1 MDWIFTTIIT
11 GIITFAATNV
21 DDIFL
26 LVLFFSQA
34 DPTFRRRYV
43 VIGQYLGFTA
53 LIAVSLIGFL
63 ASLILPRT
71 WIGLMGVIPIL
82 MGVDKLVHRKKN
94 IQQVKLKHSE
104 SQPWRSSVFAGLLH
118 HQAYNVA
125 TIKFANGSD
134 NISIY
139 TLLFASSNLAHLGVL
154 LVVFFV
160 LVGVYCYLT
169 SHLARQFLV
178 AQILTR
184 YSRILLPYVM
194 IGLGVRTLLEN
205 GTLTWFIP

>member
-1 MDWIFTTIIT
+1 MT
-11 GIITFAATNV
+11 GILTFATTNV

-26 LVLFFSQA
+26 LVLFFSQVG
-34 DPTFRRRYV
+34 PTFRWRHV

-53 LIAVSLIGFL
+53 LITVSLIGFL
-63 ASLILPRT
+63 ASLVLPRT
-71 WIGLMGVIPIL
+71 WIGLMGIIPIL
-82 MGVDKLVHRKKN
+82 MGIDKLIYRKKKV
-94 IQQVKLKHSE
+94 QQVKLKHSE
-104 SQPWRSSVFAGLLH
+104 SQQWRSSVFAGLFP

-125 TIKFANGSD
+125 AIKFANGSD

-139 TLLFASSNLAHLGVL
+139 TLLFASSNLASLGVL

-169 SHLARQFLV
+169 SHLARQFFI

-184 YSRILLPYVM
+184 YSSMLLPYVM
-194 IGLGVRTLLEN
+194 IGLGIRTLFEN